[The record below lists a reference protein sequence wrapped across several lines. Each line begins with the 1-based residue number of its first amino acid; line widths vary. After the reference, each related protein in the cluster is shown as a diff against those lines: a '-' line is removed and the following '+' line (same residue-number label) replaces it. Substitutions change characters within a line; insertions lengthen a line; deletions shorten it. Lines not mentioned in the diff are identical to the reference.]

1 MRRDWQFMVGRA
13 MLLGLLCLM
22 PSALSATEII
32 AHRGASF
39 DAPENTVASAKL
51 GWEQRA
57 DAVEIDIHAAPA
69 GLIVIHDETT
79 NRTTNRHGRV
89 DGLTEEGR
97 LACDAG
103 AWRGKKFAGEM
114 LPRLEDILAVLPKN
128 GRLVIE
134 IKTPGALELLP
145 QTLAKSDRMP
155 EHFIVIAFDP
165 EVAAKAKKVL
175 PTCKVLR
182 LASYEP
188 RKASH
193 RIDELIRVS
202 LAAGLDG
209 LNLSRK
215 WPIDEAFVRKVHEAG
230 LALYVWTVD
239 DAAEARR
246 LRDAGVD
253 GITTNRP
260 GWLRDQLER

>member
-1 MRRDWQFMVGRA
+1 MVTA
-13 MLLGLLCLM
+13 FLLLM
-22 PSALSATEII
+22 PFAASALEII

-39 DAPENTVASAKL
+39 DAPENTVVSARL

-69 GLIVIHDETT
+69 GLIVIHDDTT
-79 NRTTNRHGRV
+79 NRTTNRRGRV
-89 DGLTEEGR
+89 DRLTEEAR

-103 AWRGKKFAGEM
+103 AWKGAKFSGEK
-114 LPRLEDILAVLPKN
+114 LPRLEDILAVVPKE

-134 IKTPGALELLP
+134 IKVPGALAILP
-145 QTLAKSDRMP
+145 QTLAKSGLRAGQ
-155 EHFIVIAFDP
+155 FLIIAFDP
-165 EVAAKAKKVL
+165 DVAANAKKAL
-175 PTCKVLR
+175 PACKVLR

-188 RKASH
+188 RKPSH
-193 RIDELIRVS
+193 RIDELIRLS
-202 LAAGLDG
+202 LEAGLDG

-215 WPIDEAFVRKVHEAG
+215 WPIDEAFVQKVHAAG
-230 LALYVWTVD
+230 LSLYVWTVD

-260 GWLRDQLER
+260 GWLREQLK